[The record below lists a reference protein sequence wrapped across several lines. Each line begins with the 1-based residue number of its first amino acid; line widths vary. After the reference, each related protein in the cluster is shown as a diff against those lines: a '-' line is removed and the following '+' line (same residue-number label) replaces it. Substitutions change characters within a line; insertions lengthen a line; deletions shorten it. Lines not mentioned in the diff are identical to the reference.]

1 MKTCVVIYNPNS
13 GHTLKKNMIPKYKEI
28 IESYDYKVT
37 FIPTQ
42 YKGHAKEIVSHLGH
56 VDLVMSM
63 GGDGTFNEI
72 MCGNLQRK
80 QRLVL
85 AHIPVGTTNDVGV
98 MFGYGK
104 DIEKNIRL
112 CLTGEIKNL
121 DIPLV
126 NRRPFVYVAGF
137 GKFLDIPYETP
148 RNLKK
153 KFGHMAYL
161 WAGFKD
167 FFRVTKNYK
176 LSYVID
182 GVEKKGLYSF
192 ILISSA
198 NRIAGFN
205 NFYKDVKLDDDLFEI
220 LFCTYTRRLDII
232 KAFGMLRAT
241 GPNNVSG
248 LEFHRASNIK
258 ITFDEHPKKAWCV
271 DGEKLEIRTKTYEI
285 KNEKNVQIL
294 MPKKNIDKLFVK
306 KSN

>member
-28 IESYDYKVT
+28 IESYDYKAT

-112 CLTGEIKNL
+112 CLTGEVKNL

-241 GPNNVSG
+241 GPNNISG